1 MADLRDLIDFIKGN
15 PPSKRYWGSGDWK
28 RELADSIADWTN
40 IAAKSFE
47 NSRDWQKVE
56 SARPKRSYGTLCE
69 ALVGVIGLKLAER
82 WCLSSLND
90 QEEAAAEWLSENL
103 LMWSKFNQ
111 NMRDSAMRGLIH
123 GFVHRSF
130 AEWNLNPI
138 IWNDIGDTMKSALL
152 TTLFRARPGEP
163 FRSRA
168 DLRDVW
174 EMMALDGRRR
184 ANRVAV
190 VPQLGTD
197 TGYVSAPEVDHLRN
211 IMQDAGDEMWLA
223 RLDDMISR
231 REVACR
237 NMTASAQRAPYV
249 LNGDEREL
257 VARLL
262 DVTRASGYQPT
273 ALPSILISSET
284 PPIFIAYPDL
294 ENESDDVDVDRDER
308 YAEREDRV
316 PTNRERG
323 RPETISIEELL
334 GVYQPRHEQ
343 IVIYERGIMWQGSRY
358 DRDWLRAVV
367 LIHEVG
373 HWIAHVLQKP
383 GTPTWPTDLY
393 VLADMDV
400 HEGWAQL
407 MTSWIAK
414 QVGGGFMATFND
426 LNRTQAPPYHVFRE
440 FEHVRKESVMA
451 SLEKLRLLA
460 WPARLQDWREA
471 MR

>member
-15 PPSKRYWGSGDWK
+15 PPSSERYWGR
-28 RELADSIADWTN
+28 REWEEQLADSIADW
-40 IAAKSFE
+40 ADVVAKSFE

-56 SARPKRSYGTLCE
+56 SARPRKDYDTLCE
-69 ALVGVIGLKLAER
+69 ALVGVIGFRLAER
-82 WCLSSLND
+82 WCLSSLDD
-90 QEEAAAEWLSENL
+90 QEKAATTWLSENL

-111 NMRDSAMRGLIH
+111 NMRDSAIRRGVLTH
-123 GFVHRSF
+123 RLVHSF
-130 AEWNLNPI
+130 SKWNFDPI
-138 IWNDIGDTMKSALL
+138 IWNDIGNTTKSALL
-152 TTLFRARPGEP
+152 TTLFRVHPGEP
-163 FRSRA
+163 FQSLA
-168 DLRDVW
+168 N
-174 EMMALDGRRR
+174 

-190 VPQLGTD
+190 VPQLGTYI
-197 TGYVSAPEVDHLRN
+197 GYVPAPEVDHLRN
-211 IMQDAGDEMWLA
+211 IMRDAGDEMWLA

-249 LNGDEREL
+249 LNGNEREL

-262 DVTRASGYQPT
+262 DVTRASGYLPT

-308 YAEREDRV
+308 YSEREDRV

-414 QVGGGFMATFND
+414 QVGGEFMATFND
-426 LNRTQAPPYHVFRE
+426 LNRTQAPPYHVFSE